1 MTLAPNVGSDDE
13 VAAVLARAEA
23 AGGTVLKRAQLGEVG
38 FVHGYFADPAGF
50 RWEVAHN
57 PGLVLRA
64 DCGVSFV
71 EAADNLP
78 GG

>member
-1 MTLAPNVGSDDE
+1 MTLAHNVGSDDE

-57 PGLVLRA
+57 PGLVFLV
-64 DCGVSFV
+64 DGSVSFV
-71 EAADNLP
+71 DAAENLP